1 MRKRMKEMS
10 RGMIMTRE
18 KGMKRTRTMRRTMWT
33 TRGPNLR
40 EEIQRFKRT
49 MVPVPSFF
57 L

>member
-1 MRKRMKEMS
+1 MKEMS

-40 EEIQRFKRT
+40 KEIQRVKRT